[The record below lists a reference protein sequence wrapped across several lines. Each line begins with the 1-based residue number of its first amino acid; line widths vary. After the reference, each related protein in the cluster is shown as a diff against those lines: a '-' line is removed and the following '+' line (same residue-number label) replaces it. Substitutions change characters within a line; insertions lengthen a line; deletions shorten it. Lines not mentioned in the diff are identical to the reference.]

1 MLSRKGKAQVR
12 GYFGHFHGLI
22 IFLKARV
29 VYIYITS
36 GNCGMYCTTYIKIS
50 LRHWVKHS

>member
-29 VYIYITS
+29 IYIYIKRLVTV
-36 GNCGMYCTTYIKIS
+36 GCIALPTLKFP
-50 LRHWVKHS
+50 